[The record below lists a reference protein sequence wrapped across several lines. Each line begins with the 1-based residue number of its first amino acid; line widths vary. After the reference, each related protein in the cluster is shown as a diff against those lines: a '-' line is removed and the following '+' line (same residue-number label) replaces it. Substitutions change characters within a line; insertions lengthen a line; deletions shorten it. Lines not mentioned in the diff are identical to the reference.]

1 MILFHLNI
9 NQSYMSFKR
18 EREITLRFYML
29 RYTELTTLIYIFL
42 AFIDTR
48 ESVNLLAYFLCTIT

>member
-1 MILFHLNI
+1 
-9 NQSYMSFKR
+9 MSFKR